1 MLVLIDTKAYILREL
16 IDDLLLY
23 ILFFSMNRQGTVRRR
38 VLFIA
43 VFFPITFLVALYS
56 DISNVIPILS
66 GYFILKEK
74 KENDYLLLNDL
85 LFCTFIIFGCN
96 VLSSNIMLQILPSNR
111 IVGFFGIFLQ
121 LFIEAL
127 VISIIIFFY
136 RKNNLHNVKEKY
148 ASKTV
153 SYLLIYLLLVILLIS
168 YAAHYYDAY
177 DHFVLGIMIFLII
190 QTVFVVFIFLR
201 MLTKQRTK
209 YKNQIEKQELNN
221 LKKYTESLEQQ
232 QQQISK
238 FRHDY
243 KNLLLSFKENI
254 NTNNKTALTKQ
265 IEELEQYSNRYLDK
279 GEFDYKALYNIHNE
293 FVKSLI
299 IAKIH
304 QAKELNIECYCEC
317 YCECQKPLDIVPIP
331 IFDCIRILGILIDN
345 AIEAASECNEKIL
358 YLVIYQDDLQ
368 IEFSIKNT
376 YKKSNMSIG
385 TLQRKNISTKKG
397 HSGLGLNTI
406 QEFNQKFPNVFTQY
420 KQEESFFSVQL
431 IIIK

>member
-317 YCECQKPLDIVPIP
+317 QKPLDIVPIP
-331 IFDCIRILGILIDN
+331 IFDCIRILGILINN